1 MKKVIVF
8 LIINLFLIQ
17 GIIAPKDT
25 PSLGGSISAPFI
37 LVSFSVDTEGFTI
50 NLKNGAK
57 NLVDIKSI
65 AIEGCTTYDSTFS
78 LDSLT
83 SKKIDILCNDL
94 KELNKF
100 DKDVTITYRISDST
114 TDQIATGSLSGTVSI
129 VEKENEISKTIGTI
143 KLIYDENTP
152 DILDTVFMG
161 NLQMWLKGRDLKS
174 ILVKNSEINNKNLKN
189 TVSVFIFNKKII
201 VIYGEDST
209 SLLVPIEAGN
219 IYSYLLSEVKEGN
232 IKSLCPIISS
242 DEFSSDDLKDYLCE
256 EGVEIKK
263 EPKVIVPSN
272 KTGPIKLPKEDHGF
286 DTECSYFGG
295 AMIEN
300 GKKGYENCKRL
311 GYTGSCTIYRY
322 IENKWFEELD
332 CKGSSYDKESHTGI
346 MSCIN
351 EMNTNYQFCKSPMEV
366 TDGVES
372 KSYISSYRDEVQ
384 CCKST
389 VSKKDY
395 LCNGCELE
403 DNCYPLGYRKEG
415 NYCTDTHEFVEQNEE
430 GVSCENSFECKSN
443 VCVSGECISEG
454 LIKKIINWFKRLFG

>member
-143 KLIYDENTP
+143 KLI
-152 DILDTVFMG
+152 
-161 NLQMWLKGRDLKS
+161 
-174 ILVKNSEINNKNLKN
+174 
-189 TVSVFIFNKKII
+189 
-201 VIYGEDST
+201 
-209 SLLVPIEAGN
+209 
-219 IYSYLLSEVKEGN
+219 
-232 IKSLCPIISS
+232 
-242 DEFSSDDLKDYLCE
+242 
-256 EGVEIKK
+256 
-263 EPKVIVPSN
+263 
-272 KTGPIKLPKEDHGF
+272 
-286 DTECSYFGG
+286 
-295 AMIEN
+295 
-300 GKKGYENCKRL
+300 
-311 GYTGSCTIYRY
+311 
-322 IENKWFEELD
+322 
-332 CKGSSYDKESHTGI
+332 
-346 MSCIN
+346 
-351 EMNTNYQFCKSPMEV
+351 
-366 TDGVES
+366 
-372 KSYISSYRDEVQ
+372 
-384 CCKST
+384 
-389 VSKKDY
+389 
-395 LCNGCELE
+395 
-403 DNCYPLGYRKEG
+403 
-415 NYCTDTHEFVEQNEE
+415 
-430 GVSCENSFECKSN
+430 
-443 VCVSGECISEG
+443 
-454 LIKKIINWFKRLFG
+454 